1 MKLKII
7 LLAMLLGSTD
17 AFAQTLP
24 ASQHTAS
31 IYAYKKQRDLAQ
43 EWVKLN
49 DIKVQW
55 LALIDET
62 FETSTQ
68 NATTEELLTIN
79 SIKNDL
85 KAADIEQEMVIVYQH
100 TYTLQ
105 ELELLI
111 NFYKTP
117 EGQSILKKNHHLPE
131 KLKDIQIK
139 HIQQLMKKY
148 DATT

>member
-17 AFAQTLP
+17 AFAQTIP

-49 DIKVQW
+49 DIKGQW
-55 LALIDET
+55 LVLIDET

-68 NATTEELLTIN
+68 NAATEELVTIN

-85 KAADIEQEMVIVYQH
+85 KAVDIEQEMVIVYQH
-100 TYTLQ
+100 TYTSQ

-117 EGQSILKKNHHLPE
+117 EGQSILKKNQHLSE

>member
-17 AFAQTLP
+17 AFAQTIP

-31 IYAYKKQRDLAQ
+31 IYAYEKPRDLAQ

-49 DIKVQW
+49 DIKGQW
-55 LALIDET
+55 LVLIDET

-68 NATTEELLTIN
+68 NATTEELVTIN

-85 KAADIEQEMVIVYQH
+85 KAVDIEQEMVIVYQH
-100 TYTLQ
+100 TYTSQ

-117 EGQSILKKNHHLPE
+117 EGQSILKKNQHLSE

>member
-17 AFAQTLP
+17 AFAQTIP

-49 DIKVQW
+49 DIKGQW
-55 LALIDET
+55 LDLIDET

-68 NATTEELLTIN
+68 NAATEELVTIN

-85 KAADIEQEMVIVYQH
+85 KAVDIEQEMVIVYQH
-100 TYTLQ
+100 TYTSQ

-117 EGQSILKKNHHLPE
+117 EGQSILKKNQHLSE

>member
-17 AFAQTLP
+17 AFAQTIL

-31 IYAYKKQRDLAQ
+31 IYAYKKPRDLAQ

-49 DIKVQW
+49 DIKGQW

-68 NATTEELLTIN
+68 NATTEELVTIN

-85 KAADIEQEMVIVYQH
+85 KAVDIEQEMVIVYQH
-100 TYTLQ
+100 TYTSQ

-117 EGQSILKKNHHLPE
+117 KGLLREV
-131 KLKDIQIK
+131 
-139 HIQQLMKKY
+139 
-148 DATT
+148 

>member
-17 AFAQTLP
+17 AFAQTIP

-31 IYAYKKQRDLAQ
+31 IYAYKKPRDLAQ
-43 EWVKLN
+43 EWVNLN
-49 DIKVQW
+49 DIKGQW
-55 LALIDET
+55 LVLIDET

-68 NATTEELLTIN
+68 NATTEELVTIN

-85 KAADIEQEMVIVYQH
+85 KAVDIEQEMVIVYQH
-100 TYTLQ
+100 TYTSQ

-117 EGQSILKKNHHLPE
+117 EGQSILKKNQHLSE

>member
-1 MKLKII
+1 M
-7 LLAMLLGSTD
+7 
-17 AFAQTLP
+17 
-24 ASQHTAS
+24 
-31 IYAYKKQRDLAQ
+31 
-43 EWVKLN
+43 
-49 DIKVQW
+49 
-55 LALIDET
+55 IDET

-68 NATTEELLTIN
+68 NATTEELVTIN

-85 KAADIEQEMVIVYQH
+85 KAVDIEQEMVIVYQH

-117 EGQSILKKNHHLPE
+117 EGQSILKKNQHLSE